1 MENQIAKSLENKYI
15 HLSVGGM
22 EVQVKIEHEGIVV
35 DVFKQEEVKATTYR
49 FFHELRIEVK
59 EILSDEELNV
69 KQHEES
75 YLQENK

>member
-15 HLSVGGM
+15 HLSAGGM

-35 DVFKQEEVKATTYR
+35 DVFKQEEVIATTYR
-49 FFHELRIEVK
+49 FFHELGIEVK